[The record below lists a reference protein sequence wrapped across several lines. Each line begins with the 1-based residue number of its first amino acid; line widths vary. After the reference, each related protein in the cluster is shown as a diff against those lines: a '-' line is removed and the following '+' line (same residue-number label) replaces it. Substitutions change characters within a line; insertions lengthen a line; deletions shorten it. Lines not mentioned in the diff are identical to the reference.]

1 MSSLSISASPVVE
14 TFVETVA
21 TAGETNTAEFLV
33 ELGEATTIDPDDE
46 DYEFPNVSDHVAEI
60 IAWYTKYIPL
70 AAELGM
76 DVKSI
81 SHIRGNRFQITYGGS
96 DPSLGWFLNIDEDGN
111 NLITIR
117 GNKYLIGGDFDE

>member
-1 MSSLSISASPVVE
+1 MSSLSISASP
-14 TFVETVA
+14 FVA
-21 TAGETNTAEFLV
+21 TATDKTNTAEFRV
-33 ELGEATTIDPDDE
+33 ELCEATFINPDDE

-70 AAELGM
+70 AAEFEM

-96 DPSLGWFLNIDEDGN
+96 DSSLEWFLNIDDDGN
-111 NLITIR
+111 NPITIR
-117 GNKYLIGGDFDE
+117 GNKYLIGGDLDE